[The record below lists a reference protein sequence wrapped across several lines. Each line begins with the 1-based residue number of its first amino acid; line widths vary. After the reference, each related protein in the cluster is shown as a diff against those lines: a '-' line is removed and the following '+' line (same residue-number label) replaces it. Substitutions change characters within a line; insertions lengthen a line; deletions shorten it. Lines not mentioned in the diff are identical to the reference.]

1 MDLFIS
7 KYFNKID
14 KKGRVSLPSNFRNAL
29 PKNNKN
35 EIILYK
41 SIKTKSIEGCGVERL
56 KEISK
61 RINNLDF
68 FSEDYDDFSTSI
80 FSEIVTTNVDKEGRF
95 LIPEDL
101 KLYAG
106 IDTDAAFFGQG
117 YFFQIWEP
125 KEGLKNIKASRKRL
139 LEEKKSLRLMLTQ
152 K

>member
-41 SIKTKSIEGCGVERL
+41 SIKTKSIEGCGVGRL

-106 IDTDAAFFGQG
+106 IKKDAAFFGQG

-125 KEGLKNIKASRKRL
+125 EKGLKNIQTSRKRL